1 MGSPTVTL
9 LEAEG
14 VSVRAWAMA
23 WTQAA
28 APATVVTHG
37 TRAASAAS
45 RMR

>member
-1 MGSPTVTL
+1 MS
-9 LEAEG
+9 A
-14 VSVRAWAMA
+14 RAWAMA

-37 TRAASAAS
+37 MRAASAAS